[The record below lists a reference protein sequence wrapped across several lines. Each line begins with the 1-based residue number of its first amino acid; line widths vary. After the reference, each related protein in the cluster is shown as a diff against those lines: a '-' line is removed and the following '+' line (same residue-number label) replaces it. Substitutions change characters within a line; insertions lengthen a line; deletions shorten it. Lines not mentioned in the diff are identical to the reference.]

1 MQMFDAVMEFT
12 RLNINEIYK
21 MPAVDFFTYLSY
33 INQRNLKKQMEQRQE
48 LARQRAK
55 MKSHR

>member
-55 MKSHR
+55 MKSRK

>member
-55 MKSHR
+55 MKKR